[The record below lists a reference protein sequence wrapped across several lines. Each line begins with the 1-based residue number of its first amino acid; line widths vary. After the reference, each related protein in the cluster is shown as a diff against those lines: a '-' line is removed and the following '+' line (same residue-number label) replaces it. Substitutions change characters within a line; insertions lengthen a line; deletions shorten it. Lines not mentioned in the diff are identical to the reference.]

1 MAAPAALRAAATA
14 EGSGRHKAYGYHRAS
29 MKRVLLF
36 LGLAILVL
44 AAIVLVRTFS
54 VTSMQIAAP
63 PAPPL
68 AIDRAAALAR
78 FSRAIQF
85 RTVSLGENSP
95 TTEHDAFVAW
105 LATAYPRVHASL
117 QREVVNG
124 HSLLFTWRGSDPSLA
139 PLLLMGHYD
148 VVPVEGKWEQPPFSG
163 AVLNG
168 FVWGRGTLDDK
179 VTVISILE
187 ATESLLAEGYRPKRT
202 LLFAFGHDEELGGM
216 QGAANTAKLLLSRGV
231 KLDAVIDEG
240 GLIVRRTLGLTRPL
254 AVIGIAEKG
263 SVSVELR
270 VNGQGGHS
278 SMPPARTPVGVVAEA
293 VDRVQSHPMPSHITG
308 ATKEML
314 RWLAPHLPF
323 GQRMVMSNLWLFKPA
338 LDAKSK
344 TSNALNAMLRTTTA
358 PTIITGGVKDN
369 VIASEARAVINFRI
383 LPGDT
388 TESVAA
394 HVRESI
400 DGDAVK
406 MQLLNGTDPS
416 PVSDARTRQFRTLQR
431 TISQVYPDAVVA
443 PNLMVGGTDARHF
456 VPLTP
461 NVYRFLPVMLD
472 EKELDRFHGL
482 NERIGVDDYFQVIR
496 FYRTLIT
503 NGAR

>member
-1 MAAPAALRAAATA
+1 
-14 EGSGRHKAYGYHRAS
+14 
-29 MKRVLLF
+29 MKRALL
-36 LGLAILVL
+36 LVATAILVL
-44 AAIVLVRTFS
+44 AAVLLVRTFS

-68 AIDRAAALAR
+68 VLHRAAALAR

-85 RTVSLGENSP
+85 RTVSFGENSP

-139 PLLLMGHYD
+139 PLLLLGHYD
-148 VVPVEGKWEQPPFSG
+148 VVPVEGKWQQPPFSG
-163 AVLNG
+163 AVNGG

-187 ATESLLAEGYRPKRT
+187 ATESLLAENFRPRRT
-202 LLFAFGHDEELGGM
+202 LLFAFGHDEELGGL
-216 QGAANTAKLLLSRGV
+216 QGAANTAKLLQSRGV

-240 GLIVRRTLGLTRPL
+240 GLIIRRTLGLTQPL

-263 SVSVELR
+263 SANVELR
-270 VNGQGGHS
+270 VNGHGGHS
-278 SMPPARTPVGVVAEA
+278 SMPPARTPVGLVAEA

-323 GQRMVMSNLWLFKPA
+323 AQRMVMANLWLFKPA
-338 LDAKSK
+338 LDARAK

-358 PTIITGGVKDN
+358 PTIISGGVKDN

-394 HVRESI
+394 HVRDSLNEH
-400 DGDAVK
+400 DVNV
-406 MQLLNGTDPS
+406 QLVNGTDPS
-416 PVSDARTRQFRTLQR
+416 PISDARTRQFRTLQR
-431 TISQVYPDAVVA
+431 TIAQVYRDTLVA
-443 PNLMVGGTDARHF
+443 PNLMVGGTDSRHF
-456 VPLTP
+456 APLTP
-461 NVYRFLPVMLD
+461 NIYRFLPVLLD
-472 EKELDRFHGL
+472 EKDLDRFHGL
-482 NERIGVDDYFQVIR
+482 NERIAVDDYFQAIR
-496 FYRTLIT
+496 FYRALIM